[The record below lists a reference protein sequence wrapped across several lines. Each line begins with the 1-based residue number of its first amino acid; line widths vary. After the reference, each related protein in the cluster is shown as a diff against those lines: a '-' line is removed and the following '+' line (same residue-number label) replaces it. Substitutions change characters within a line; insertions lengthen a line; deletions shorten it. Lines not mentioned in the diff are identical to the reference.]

1 MTISHRRRRL
11 AFTTVVLFL
20 AACSGP
26 SRNVPAP
33 KKAEEPIVYTVVDP
47 NTAATVTGKILFTGK
62 RPARA
67 KIDMD
72 EDPQCAGLHPS
83 PVYDDPVA
91 GGRGGGLANVFVYV
105 EHGLEGK
112 HFHPPAQPAVIDQHG
127 CWFQPRVLGIETG
140 QTLDVTN
147 SDPVT
152 HNIHPRAHLNREWNQ
167 SQAPGAAPL
176 ARRFIRPEIMIRVK
190 CNIHSWMKAWIG
202 VVDNPYFAVTRTDGT
217 FELRDVP
224 PGTYTVAAWQEDLG
238 TQEQEVTVPPS
249 GKAALTFTFR
259 GE

>member
-1 MTISHRRRRL
+1 MSLTTPLRPM
-11 AFTTVVLFL
+11 AFAAALLVL
-20 AACSGP
+20 AACS
-26 SRNVPAP
+26 RAPAP
-33 KKAEEPIVYTVVDP
+33 KKPAEPIVYTEVDP
-47 NTAATVTGKILFTGK
+47 HTAAILTGKILFTGK
-62 RPARA
+62 KPARK

-91 GGRGGGLANVFVYV
+91 VGRGGALANVFVYIKT
-105 EHGLEGK
+105 GLEGK
-112 HFHPPAQPAVIDQHG
+112 HFHPPAQAAVIDQRG

-140 QTLDVTN
+140 QTLEVIN

-167 SQAPGAAPL
+167 SQSAGAAPL
-176 ARRFIRPEIMIRVK
+176 ARRFVRPEVMIRVK

-202 VVDNPYFAVTRTDGT
+202 VVDHPYFAVTGMDGT
-217 FELRDVP
+217 FAIRNVP
-224 PGTYTVAAWQEDLG
+224 PGSYTIAAWQEELG
-238 TQEQEVTVPPS
+238 TEERQVTVTPS
-249 GKAALTFTFR
+249 GNAALNFTFR